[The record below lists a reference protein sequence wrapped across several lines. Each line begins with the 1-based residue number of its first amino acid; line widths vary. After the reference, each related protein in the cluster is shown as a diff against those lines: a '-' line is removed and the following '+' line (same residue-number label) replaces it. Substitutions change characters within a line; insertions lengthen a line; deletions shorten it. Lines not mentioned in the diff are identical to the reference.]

1 MAAALTVHP
10 ALAAADDLPTDSGN
24 AGSAGSAGS
33 SGGDASLSDQIA
45 GSSIHPDQ
53 SSVPQDPPAV
63 PDGVR
68 ITRVDDLDGDPQGRV
83 KSVHI
88 TSPAMKF
95 DDMVVEMILAKD
107 WYTHPDESFPSL
119 WGLNGLYGSE
129 EHSAWLPKDRG
140 DALTHYADKNI
151 NVVLPV
157 GGYASFYTD
166 WEKPDLGAQL
176 NWETFLTKE
185 LPGLLARDMRSNNH
199 RGIMGVSMGATAS
212 MLLAERHPDLFQFA
226 GSMSGFLD
234 TTSPGMPEAIGT
246 EMQTYGRTA
255 TNMWGPYYS
264 QGWRDHD
271 PKLMIGN
278 LRNTAVFVSAGTG
291 VPYPGEGYGDPSIDQ
306 INQATEAVARLNAQ
320 TFLTQAAFAGVK
332 VQSNLRPAGSHNWMS
347 WQKDLETAWPLIA
360 SSLGIE
366 E

>member
-1 MAAALTVHP
+1 
-10 ALAAADDLPTDSGN
+10 
-24 AGSAGSAGS
+24 
-33 SGGDASLSDQIA
+33 
-45 GSSIHPDQ
+45 
-53 SSVPQDPPAV
+53 
-63 PDGVR
+63 
-68 ITRVDDLDGDPQGRV
+68 
-83 KSVHI
+83 
-88 TSPAMKF
+88 
-95 DDMVVEMILAKD
+95 
-107 WYTHPDESFPSL
+107 
-119 WGLNGLYGSE
+119 
-129 EHSAWLPKDRG
+129 
-140 DALTHYADKNI
+140 
-151 NVVLPV
+151 
-157 GGYASFYTD
+157 
-166 WEKPDLGAQL
+166 
-176 NWETFLTKE
+176 
-185 LPGLLARDMRSNNH
+185 MRSNNH

>member
-1 MAAALTVHP
+1 MHRTLLTTVVALGMAASAVAVP
-10 ALAAADDLPTDSGN
+10 GAVAAPDDT
-24 AGSAGSAGS
+24 
-33 SGGDASLSDQIA
+33 ASLSSQIT
-45 GSSIHPDQ
+45 GSSIHPGQ
-53 SSVPQDPPAV
+53 ASVPQDPPAV

-68 ITRVDDLDGDPQGRV
+68 ITRIDDLDGDPQGRV

-119 WGLNGLYGSE
+119 WGFNGLYGSE
-129 EHSAWLPKDRG
+129 EHSAWLADDRG
-140 DALTHYADKNI
+140 EALKHYADKNI

-166 WEKPDLGAQL
+166 WEKPDQGAQL
-176 NWETFLTKE
+176 KWETFLTEE

-199 RGIMGVSMGATAS
+199 RGAMGVSMGATAS
-212 MLLAERHPDLFQFA
+212 VLLAERHPDLFQFA

-234 TTSPGMPEAIGT
+234 TTSPGMPEMIGT

-291 VPYPGEGYGDPSIDQ
+291 VPYEGEGYGDPSLDQ

-320 TFLTQAAFAGVK
+320 TFLTQAAVAGVK
-332 VQSNLRPAGSHNWMS
+332 VQSNLRPLGSHNWMS
-347 WQKDLETAWPLIA
+347 WQKDMDAAWPLIA
-360 SSLGIE
+360 SSLE
-366 E
+366 VRE